1 MECSARLF
9 YLMKGGIQM
18 ETRKMKKVND
28 SYTTQVQLLTP
39 ANMNGYN
46 RLFGGTMMSWMDVVA
61 GVVARRHSERNV
73 TTARV
78 EDLTFRAAAHVNDTL
93 MLTGHVTYVGR
104 TSMEICVNVYIE
116 ALNGERS
123 MINQAHFVMVA
134 LDENEKPTEVP
145 GLILET
151 EQQKREW
158 DEALERKK
166 IREKK

>member
-1 MECSARLF
+1 MD
-9 YLMKGGIQM
+9 
-18 ETRKMKKVND
+18 TRKMKRVAD

-73 TTARV
+73 TTACV

-93 MLTGHVTYVGR
+93 MLTGYVTHVGR
-104 TSMEICVNVYIE
+104 TSMEICVNVYVE
-116 ALNGERS
+116 ALDGNRN

-134 LDENEKPTEVP
+134 LDENEKPTPVP

-151 EQQKREW
+151 DEERAEWEQAKHRREQ
-158 DEALERKK
+158 
-166 IREKK
+166 RENL